1 MKQFEEYDSYIL
13 HDCQEKDLVEYDLYL
28 KRCMCTMLEIEIFV
42 CMKLASIM
50 TWTYALNLMYSK
62 SIFSSLYMYNQLNM
76 LIGLALR
83 PWTSGYIPGHIRDA
97 HLKLNL

>member
-28 KRCMCTMLEIEIFV
+28 KRCMCTMLENEIFV

-50 TWTYALNLMYSK
+50 T
-62 SIFSSLYMYNQLNM
+62 
-76 LIGLALR
+76 
-83 PWTSGYIPGHIRDA
+83 
-97 HLKLNL
+97 